1 MYYSSGTYEAFA
13 HPEKPEGVEKKSAYI
28 IGTGLAGLTAA
39 FYLVRDG
46 QMPGNHIHLLEK
58 LELAGGSCDGYK
70 DVHKGFYMR
79 GGREM
84 DNHFEIMWD
93 VFRDVPSIETPNVSV
108 LDEYYWLNKHDPNYS
123 LCRATVN
130 KGEDAHTDKLF
141 KLDKDSAMALSQLF
155 ITPEA
160 DLEDKKISDVL
171 PESFWKTNFWLYWQT
186 MFAFQ
191 KWSSALEMKR
201 YLCRYVHHIDG
212 LPDFSALRFTK
223 YNQYESMIL
232 PLIEY
237 LKKHDVDVQFGMDV
251 KNVVI
256 EEVNGKKTA
265 KELIYVKDNKE
276 QSIPL
281 TADDLV
287 FITNGCCTDTSCYGD
302 QTHAPDL
309 SGIVNGQG
317 ESWDLW
323 KNIAKQAKHD
333 EYGHPDVFCSN
344 TEATNWMSA
353 TVETSN
359 EDIIQ
364 HIMNICKRDPRA
376 GKVTTGGIVTVKDSV
391 NNWFLS
397 WTINRQPQFRSQN
410 KDTVLVWLYA
420 LHTDTEGNYIKKAM
434 RDCTGEE
441 ICQEWLYHIG
451 MDESKIKDYSEN
463 ACNTTTCFM
472 PYINAFFQPRK
483 NVDRPKV
490 VPEGAVNLAFIGQF
504 AETPRDT
511 IFTTEYSMRTGME
524 SVYTLLNVD
533 RGVPEVW
540 GSQYDIRE
548 LLRAAYYAV
557 DKKKINEL
565 PLNFKEKMLL
575 KTVLKNVEGTDLELL
590 LRDTGLIE

>member
-160 DLEDKKISDVL
+160 DLEEKKISNVL
-171 PESFWKTNFWLYWQT
+171 PKSFWETNFWLYWQT

-251 KNVVI
+251 KNVII
-256 EEVNGKKTA
+256 EDVDGKKTA

-309 SGIVNGQG
+309 SHIVNGQG

-333 EYGHPDVFCSN
+333 EYGHPDVFCSD

-490 VPEGAVNLAFIGQF
+490 VPEGAVNFAFIGQF

-575 KTVLKNVEGTDLELL
+575 KTVLKNVKGTDLELL